1 MSTLSITALLL
12 TLLSPRL
19 NATNWTPA
27 THEQVLQVTVP
38 DELDLYIEQLA
49 FLEARDCHCF
59 QGFLFS
65 EAMAPGE
72 FAEFAAT
79 HS

>member
-1 MSTLSITALLL
+1 LRVVAEGVGASG
-12 TLLSPRL
+12 
-19 NATNWTPA
+19 
-27 THEQVLQVTVP
+27 
-38 DELDLYIEQLA
+38 QLA

-72 FAEFAAT
+72 FAEFAAR
-79 HS
+79 HR

>member
-1 MSTLSITALLL
+1 MIDFSFLAALETDPGDAAITEAIIELARGLNLRVVAEGVGSSGQLS
-12 TLLSPRL
+12 
-19 NATNWTPA
+19 
-27 THEQVLQVTVP
+27 
-38 DELDLYIEQLA
+38 

-72 FAEFAAT
+72 FAEFAAK
-79 HS
+79 HK